1 MAALEW
7 EEAQEP
13 LHHDID
19 TGGLGGSF
27 SSSFFFRG
35 KKTAFFPKSF
45 PSHAFMLSE
54 FHSLDQLMVPSYF
67 QLQ

>member
-19 TGGLGGSF
+19 TGELGGSF
-27 SSSFFFRG
+27 SSSFF
-35 KKTAFFPKSF
+35 
-45 PSHAFMLSE
+45 
-54 FHSLDQLMVPSYF
+54 
-67 QLQ
+67 